1 MQVPRDTLT
10 TLHVGCNISSNFSPL
25 LDPSGLPSN
34 YGEPL
39 PRSVLWVY
47 LQIAFVAL
55 SFFMN
60 REKGQC
66 VGTEPRYKKSV

>member
-10 TLHVGCNISSNFSPL
+10 TLRVGCNISSNFSPL
-25 LDPSGLPSN
+25 LDPSCLSSN

-55 SFFMN
+55 SFFTN
-60 REKGQC
+60 RQKGQC